1 VIIKRGRRGRD
12 CMGAGFTLPV
22 FKNKMFLN
30 LDPINLSL
38 IPYLVFNELL
48 NKILH
53 TIPSFYFS

>member
-1 VIIKRGRRGRD
+1 
-12 CMGAGFTLPV
+12 MGAGFTLPV